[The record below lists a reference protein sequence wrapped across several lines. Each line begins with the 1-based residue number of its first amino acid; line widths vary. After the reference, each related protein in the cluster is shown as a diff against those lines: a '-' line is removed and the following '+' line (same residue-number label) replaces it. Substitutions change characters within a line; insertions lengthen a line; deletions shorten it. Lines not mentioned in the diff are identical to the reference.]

1 AVQTRG
7 ADRPGA
13 GYFKLV
19 CTGRRGGRR
28 VVSHVRGIAGVSR
41 GGEVLRMRRT
51 LDRSV
56 VVLSLGAIVLC
67 CVAQAQQAPDAAHA
81 RILLVPRR
89 MVSGERAT
97 LAVLDVGG
105 RLTPGATIHFS
116 NGDKVTTEAT
126 GRALFVAPLTAGVLF
141 ASIEGRPGR
150 VATTVLPA
158 QQGSGAAHV

>member
-1 AVQTRG
+1 
-7 ADRPGA
+7 
-13 GYFKLV
+13 
-19 CTGRRGGRR
+19 
-28 VVSHVRGIAGVSR
+28 
-41 GGEVLRMRRT
+41 MRRT

-126 GRALFVAPLTAGVLF
+126 GRDGLQR
-141 ASIEGRPGR
+141 S
-150 VATTVLPA
+150 
-158 QQGSGAAHV
+158 